1 MICTAL
7 TLQLIKSVLRAA
19 HLRANA
25 APRGASNTQASQ
37 ETPGAGTVHRQQ
49 GGRFRGKLDA
59 NHPAHTLTGV
69 GKNTKT

>member
-1 MICTAL
+1 MICTAP

-25 APRGASNTQASQ
+25 APRGASNTQASE
-37 ETPGAGTVHRQQ
+37 ETPGAGAVHVQQ
-49 GGRFRGKLDA
+49 SGRFGGRLDA
-59 NHPAHTLTGV
+59 NHLAHTFTGI